1 MPGSSVVHVIDDDEA
16 LRESLAFLLGTA
28 HLAVR
33 TYESAMAFLDGLP
46 RAEPGCIITDVRM
59 PGISFLDGLPRA
71 EPGCI
76 ITDVRMPGI
85 SGVEL
90 LRRLKSLGV
99 AFPVIVI
106 TGHGDV
112 PLAVDAM
119 KLGAVDF
126 LEKPFEDDALLAA
139 VRSALGRHDQY
150 ARREAEKA
158 EIFQRIASLSA
169 REHQVLDGLV
179 AGNPNKTIAFDL
191 GISPR
196 TVEIYRANV
205 MTKMQAASLSDLVR
219 MALVGGLLTSSS
231 GPEG

>member
-1 MPGSSVVHVIDDDEA
+1 MPYDSVVHVIDDDEA

-28 HLAVR
+28 HLKVR
-33 TYESAMAFLDGLP
+33 TYESATAFLGGLS
-46 RAEPGCIITDVRM
+46 RV
-59 PGISFLDGLPRA
+59 

-158 EIFQRIASLSA
+158 EIFQRIASLSP
-169 REHQVLDGLV
+169 RERQVLEGLV

-205 MTKMQAASLSDLVR
+205 VTKMQATSLSDLVR
-219 MALVGGLLTSSS
+219 MALVGGVLSPSPCS
-231 GPEG
+231 EC

>member
-1 MPGSSVVHVIDDDEA
+1 MPGNSVVHVIDDDEA

-28 HLAVR
+28 QVEVR
-33 TYESAMAFLDGLP
+33 TYESATAFLDTLP
-46 RAEPGCIITDVRM
+46 RAE
-59 PGISFLDGLPRA
+59 L
-71 EPGCI
+71 GCI

-90 LRRLKSLGV
+90 LRRLKSLEA

-112 PLAVDAM
+112 PLAVEAM

-139 VRSALGRHDQY
+139 VRSALGRHEHD

-158 EIFQRIASLSA
+158 GVFERIASLSA
-169 REHQVLDGLV
+169 RERQVLEGLV
-179 AGNPNKTIAFDL
+179 VGNPNKTIAFDL

-205 MTKMQAASLSDLVR
+205 MTKMKATSLSDLVR
-219 MALVGGLLTSSS
+219 MALVGGLLSPSPRS
-231 GPEG
+231 EG